1 MVKDSIVVRGARE
14 HNLKNIDVTLPR
26 NKLVVITGL
35 SGSGKSSLAFDTLY
49 AEGQRRYVE
58 SLSAYARQFLGQME
72 KPDADSIEGLSPA
85 ISIDQKTTSKNPRST
100 VGTITEI
107 FDYLRVLYA
116 NLGVPHCP
124 RDGTEIKAQTAEGIV
139 TALFAFPE
147 GAKLQVLAPVVKDRK
162 GEYRKNFQEYK
173 AQGFSRVRVNG
184 KLGTVDDDWK
194 LARYEKHT
202 IEIVLDRVALKK
214 GDDSLRKRVT
224 DAVEQALKL
233 GEGEVRVL
241 EGEDKVHTYSEKFGC
256 TKCGFSM
263 PELAPRTFSFNSP
276 HGACGTCLGLGFSLE
291 VDPDV
296 LIVDH
301 DASLNDGCLHGTVK
315 RAMPWVLHELE
326 QVARA
331 YKFSLDTPW
340 SKLSDAAKAVILEG
354 ADRRIKT
361 RYEMSTGRIWE
372 GYEQFEGIIPR
383 LQRYYKESESE
394 GKRERIQAL
403 MAQAPCKD
411 CKGTR
416 LKPEVL
422 GVTVDGRSLAEVTA
436 MPVARLHAWFRAYE
450 EKLDERQRK
459 IAHEV
464 VKEIRERLRFMIDVG
479 LDYLT
484 LDRSAMTLSG
494 GEAQR
499 IRLATQIGS
508 GLVGV
513 LYILDEP
520 SIGLHQRDN
529 QRLIHSLMGLRDLG
543 NTLLVVEH
551 DEEMIRAADW
561 VLDLG
566 PGAGEHG
573 GRVIAEG
580 TPKDIEYHP
589 DSVTGAYLSGR
600 KAIPV
605 PAVRRPGNGKALV
618 VKGAKENNLKNVDLR
633 VPLGK
638 FVCVTGVSGSGKS
651 TLINDVLY
659 KALARKLYGAVET
672 PGKHQKL
679 DGLDHIDKVI
689 IIDQSPIG
697 RTPRSNP
704 ATYTGLFTGIRDLF
718 AATPDAKARGY
729 EPGRF
734 SFNVKGGRCEKCEGD
749 GMVQIE
755 MHFLADVYVHCEECK
770 GARYNKETLQVKYK
784 GKSIKDVLDM
794 TVEEALAFFEH
805 VPSLRRPLQ
814 TLMDVGL
821 SYMRLGQSATT
832 LSGGEAQR
840 VKLATELQKRPTGKT
855 LYILD
860 EPTTGLHFA
869 DIERLLTV
877 LNRLADTGNTVLVIE
892 HNLDVIKHA
901 DHIVDLGPEGGEKGG
916 IIVAEGTPE
925 EVAKVS
931 GSYTGQY
938 LKPMLEPRVPV
949 DVRPAAS
956 KKRPK
961 ARAA

>member
-124 RDGTEIKAQTAEGIV
+124 KDGTEIKAQTAEGIV
-139 TALFAFPE
+139 NTLFAFPE

-162 GEYRKNFQEYK
+162 GEYRKTFQDYK
-173 AQGFSRVRVNG
+173 AQGFTRVRVNG

-202 IEIVLDRVALKK
+202 IEVVLDRVVLRRD
-214 GDDSLRKRVT
+214 DDSLRKRVT

-256 TKCGFSM
+256 VKCGFSM
-263 PELAPRTFSFNSP
+263 PELAPRSFSFNSP
-276 HGACGTCLGLGFSLE
+276 HGACPGCLGLGFSLE

-296 LIVDH
+296 LIVDE
-301 DASLNDGCLHGTVK
+301 DASLNGGCLHGTVK
-315 RAMPWVLHELE
+315 RASPWVLYELE

-340 SKLSDAAKAVILEG
+340 AKLSEAAKDIVLHG

-361 RYEMSTGRIWE
+361 RYETSSGRVWE

-403 MAQAPCKD
+403 MAQKPCKE

-422 GVTVDGRSLAEVTA
+422 AVTVGGRSLADLTS
-436 MPVARLHAWFRAYE
+436 MPVARLHAWFREYE
-450 EKLDERQRK
+450 ETLDARQRK

-580 TPKDIEYHP
+580 TPRDVERHP

-605 PAVRRPGNGKALV
+605 PPVRRPGNGKALV
-618 VKGAKENNLKNVDLR
+618 VKGAKENNLKGVDLR

-638 FVCVTGVSGSGKS
+638 LVCVTGVSGSGKS

-672 PGKHQKL
+672 PGKHQRIE
-679 DGLDHIDKVI
+679 GLDHIDKVI

-718 AATPDAKARGY
+718 AATLDAKARGY

-794 TVEEALAFFEH
+794 TVEEARDFFESI
-805 VPSLRRPLQ
+805 PSLRRPLQ

-869 DIERLLTV
+869 DIERLLNV

-916 IIVAEGTPE
+916 LIVAEGTPE
-925 EVAKVS
+925 EVAQAA

-938 LKPMLEPRVPV
+938 LK
-949 DVRPAAS
+949 
-956 KKRPK
+956 
-961 ARAA
+961 